1 MSSERNVN
9 LRNDPRVA
17 TQPQP
22 MPQRKGA
29 AIRKR
34 LSTNVKDGLAGAM
47 DGLRRGPKRPELLL
61 IPQDLRTAD
70 PSLLA
75 ELAAGTLGL
84 AGATADIRGKNP
96 FRVTPPSKAW
106 QAALLGFSWL
116 SDLRAAQSADAQE
129 LARRTVMQWIAEAR
143 PLTSLDWSPA
153 IAARRLMSWLTN
165 ANLLVEGAP
174 ADTYDSVMASCDQ
187 HMAQLQVMAPKITG
201 MPRLMSSIALVMG
214 AMCMT
219 DQERRL
225 QPALK
230 GLANELGRQ
239 IQPSGLHVSRN
250 PAVLV
255 EIMLDLLPLKQCF
268 IARNIDAPPQLLDV
282 MRRITP
288 VLRHLQLGDRGLA
301 RFHGMSATELDKLAT
316 VLSYDNGEW
325 VNVRTADLSAAS
337 RYFRMRRRGTIVLFD
352 GGPPP
357 AAEVSTEAGAGAL
370 SFEMC
375 SDGALLI
382 VNAGAPG
389 PADQDWRV
397 QSRGT
402 AAHSTLVLN
411 DTASG
416 RLLPDPKAAA
426 DAPPQLIGPTVVEA
440 MIGEP
445 GDGAIEVKGQHNGY
459 QDRFGMMHARILTL
473 GAQGDRL
480 SGLDRIHQTQ
490 RLVASNMASRAFA
503 IHFHLHPQ
511 VRVEPGDEPEAVDL
525 MLRSG
530 ETWRFT
536 ARGAKLSLEDSVFFA
551 NFSGPVRT
559 VQIVL
564 RGNAGEDTQV
574 RWVLE
579 RLAEL
584 PEPSRGLEVF

>member
-1 MSSERNVN
+1 M
-9 LRNDPRVA
+9 A
-17 TQPQP
+17 TSPKS
-22 MPQRKGA
+22 MPQRTGA

-34 LSTNVKDGLAGAM
+34 LTSNVKDGLAGAM

-70 PSLLA
+70 PSLFA
-75 ELAAGTLGL
+75 ELAGGTMGL
-84 AGATADIRGKNP
+84 AGATADIRGKSP

-106 QAALLGFSWL
+106 AAALLGFGWL
-116 SDLRAAQSADAQE
+116 SDLKAAQSADAQD
-129 LARRTVMQWIAEAR
+129 LARRTVDQWIVEAR
-143 PLTSLDWSPA
+143 PPTALDWMPA

-174 ADTYDSVMASCDQ
+174 ADAYDRVMISCDQ
-187 HMAQLQVMAPKITG
+187 HMATLTTLAPAATG
-201 MPRLMSSIALVMG
+201 MPRLLAYMALVMG
-214 AMCMT
+214 ALCLT
-219 DQERRL
+219 DQEQRL
-225 QPALK
+225 GSALK
-230 GLANELGRQ
+230 GLGGELNRQ
-239 IQPSGLHVSRN
+239 ISPSGLHITRN
-250 PAVLV
+250 PAAPV
-255 EIMLDLLPLKQCF
+255 ELMLDLLPLKQCF
-268 IARNIDAPPQLLDV
+268 IARNIDPPAILLDV

-288 VLRHLQLGDRGLA
+288 MLRHLQLGDRGLA

-316 VLSYDNGEW
+316 VLSYEGGET
-325 VNVRTADLSAAS
+325 VNVRSADLSTAS
-337 RYFRMRRRGTIVLFD
+337 GYFRLRRRSTIVILD
-352 GGPPP
+352 GAPPP
-357 AAEVSTEAGAGAL
+357 AAELSRDAGAGAL
-370 SFEMC
+370 AFEM
-375 SDGALLI
+375 SSGGSPVI

-389 PADQDWRV
+389 PADQDWRT

-411 DTASG
+411 ETASS
-416 RLLPDPKAAA
+416 RLTSDPKGGP
-426 DAPPQLIGPTVVEA
+426 DAPTLLLGPPMVEA
-440 MIGEP
+440 KIVEP

-459 QDRFGMMHARILTL
+459 QDRYGMQHVRIVSLS
-473 GAQGDRL
+473 AQGDRV
-480 SGLDRIHQTQ
+480 SGVDRVHQTQ
-490 RLVASNMASRAFA
+490 RLVASNVSARMFA

-511 VRVEPGDEPEAVDL
+511 VRVEPGDEPNTADL
-525 MLRSG
+525 TLRTG
-530 ETWRFT
+530 ETWRFS
-536 ARGAKLSLEDSVFFA
+536 ARGAQLALEDSVFFA